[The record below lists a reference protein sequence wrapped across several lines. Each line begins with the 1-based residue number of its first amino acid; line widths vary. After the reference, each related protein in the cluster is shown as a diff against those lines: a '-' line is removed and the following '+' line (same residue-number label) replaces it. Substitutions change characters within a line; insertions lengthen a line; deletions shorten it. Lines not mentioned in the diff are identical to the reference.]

1 MCVLFIRVIFIYVND
16 KHIIKASNHYNKID
30 SRMNKEQHQEL

>member
-1 MCVLFIRVIFIYVND
+1 VND
-16 KHIIKASNHYNKID
+16 KHIIKASNHYNKIK